1 MLTFTT
7 QTASNQERMRKYV
20 FIDFD
25 GVLNT
30 ERHHSELVSS
40 GQKCSDQY
48 GPLFDP
54 VAVGNLKRIVD
65 ETEAGIVIISSWKLE
80 GVDRMMNLWKTRRM
94 PGVLAGCTPDC
105 ISGMDLLNVNLEDPA
120 AYANLAGKGN
130 EVKQWL
136 KENAPK
142 KADGYRYVILDD
154 VPDFLPEQ
162 EENYIQISPVVGI
175 TAGDTEKA
183 IEILKQ

>member
-1 MLTFTT
+1 MK
-7 QTASNQERMRKYV
+7 KYI
-20 FIDFD
+20 FLDFD

-30 ERHHSELVSS
+30 ELYHSELVSS
-40 GQKCSDQY
+40 GRKCSDQY

-65 ETEAGIVIISSWKLE
+65 ETEAEIVIISSWKLE
-80 GVDRMMNLWKTRRM
+80 GVDRMIDLWNARKM
-94 PGVLAGCTPDC
+94 PGVLVGCTPDC
-105 ISGMDLLNVNLEDPA
+105 ISGMDLLNVNLEDPDA
-120 AYANLAGKGN
+120 FSHLAGKGN

-154 VPDFLPEQ
+154 VPDFLPGQ
-162 EENYIQISPVVGI
+162 EEHYIQVDPGVGI
-175 TAGDTEKA
+175 TEEDAYKV
-183 IEILKQ
+183 IERLNYK

>member
-1 MLTFTT
+1 MLKFTT
-7 QTASNQERMRKYV
+7 QTASNQERMRRYV

-65 ETEAGIVIISSWKLE
+65 ETEAEIVIISSWKLE
-80 GVDRMMNLWKTRRM
+80 GVERMIDIWKVRRM
-94 PGVLAGCTPDC
+94 PGVLAGCTPDY
-105 ISGMDLLNVNLEDPA
+105 ISGMDLLNVNLEAPA
-120 AYANLAGKGN
+120 ACADLAGKGN

-136 KENAPK
+136 KENSPK

-162 EENYIQISPVVGI
+162 MEHFIQVNPRVGI
-175 TAGDTEKA
+175 TEEDAEKA
-183 IEILKQ
+183 IMLLNK

>member
-1 MLTFTT
+1 MLKFTT
-7 QTASNQERMRKYV
+7 QTASNQERMRRYV

-65 ETEAGIVIISSWKLE
+65 ETEAEIVIISSWKLE
-80 GVDRMMNLWKTRRM
+80 GVERMIDIWKVRRM
-94 PGVLAGCTPDC
+94 PGVLAGCTPDY

-120 AYANLAGKGN
+120 AFANLAGKGN

-136 KENAPK
+136 KENSPK

-175 TAGDTEKA
+175 TAGDAEKA
-183 IEILKQ
+183 ILILKQ

>member
-1 MLTFTT
+1 
-7 QTASNQERMRKYV
+7 MRRYV

-30 ERHHSELVSS
+30 ECHHSELVSS

-54 VAVGNLKRIVD
+54 VAVLNLKRIVD
-65 ETEAGIVIISSWKLE
+65 ETEAEIVIISSWKLE
-80 GVDRMMNLWKTRRM
+80 GIDRMVDLWKARRM
-94 PGVLAGCTPDC
+94 PGVLAGSTPDH

-120 AYANLAGKGN
+120 AFANLAGKGN

-142 KADGYRYVILDD
+142 KSDGYRYVILDD

-162 EENYIQISPVVGI
+162 MEHFIQVDPRVGI
-175 TAGDTEKA
+175 TEDNVVKSEEKL
-183 IEILKQ
+183 IQ

>member
-1 MLTFTT
+1 MLKFTT
-7 QTASNQERMRKYV
+7 QTASNQEPMRRYV

-65 ETEAGIVIISSWKLE
+65 ETEAEIVIISSWKLE
-80 GVDRMMNLWKTRRM
+80 GVERMMELWKVRKM

-105 ISGMDLLNVNLEDPA
+105 ISGMDLLNINLEDPA
-120 AYANLAGKGN
+120 AVANLAGKGN

-142 KADGYRYVILDD
+142 KTDGYRYVILDD

-162 EENYIQISPVVGI
+162 KENYIQISPVVGI
-175 TAGDTEKA
+175 TAGDAKKA
-183 IEILKQ
+183 IEIINK

>member
-1 MLTFTT
+1 M
-7 QTASNQERMRKYV
+7 

-30 ERHHSELVSS
+30 ERYHSELVSS

-65 ETEAGIVIISSWKLE
+65 ETEAEIVIISSWKLE
-80 GVDRMMNLWKTRRM
+80 GVDRMVSLWKARKM

-105 ISGMDLLNVNLEDPA
+105 ISGMDLLNVNLEDSA
-120 AYANLAGKGN
+120 TFANLAGKGN

-136 KENAPK
+136 RENAPK

-162 EENYIQISPVVGI
+162 MENYIQVDSRIGI
-175 TAGDTEKA
+175 TEDNVVKSVEKL
-183 IEILKQ
+183 IQ

>member
-1 MLTFTT
+1 MLKFTA
-7 QTASNQERMRKYV
+7 QKASNQECMRRYV

-30 ERHHSELVSS
+30 ERHHSELVSL
-40 GQKCSDQY
+40 GQKYSDQY

-54 VAVGNLKRIVD
+54 VAVENLKMIVD

-80 GVDRMMNLWKTRRM
+80 GIDRMMELWRVRRM
-94 PGVLAGCTPDC
+94 PGVLAGCTPDY

-120 AYANLAGKGN
+120 AFANLAGKGN

-162 EENYIQISPVVGI
+162 MEHYIQISPVVGI
-175 TAGDTEKA
+175 TAEDAEKA
-183 IEILKQ
+183 IKILFQ

>member
-1 MLTFTT
+1 
-7 QTASNQERMRKYV
+7 MRKYV

-30 ERHHSELVSS
+30 ERHHSELISS
-40 GQKCSDQY
+40 GQKCFDRY

-54 VAVGNLKRIVD
+54 AAVGNLKRIVD
-65 ETEAGIVIISSWKLE
+65 ETEAEIVIISSWKLE
-80 GVDRMMNLWKTRRM
+80 GVDRMVSLWKTRKM

-120 AYANLAGKGN
+120 AFANLAGKGN

-136 KENAPK
+136 RENAPK

-162 EENYIQISPVVGI
+162 MENYIQVDSRIGI
-175 TAGDTEKA
+175 TEDNVVKSVEKL
-183 IEILKQ
+183 IQ

>member
-1 MLTFTT
+1 
-7 QTASNQERMRKYV
+7 MRKYV

-30 ERHHSELVSS
+30 ERHHSELISS
-40 GQKCSDQY
+40 GQKCFDRY

-65 ETEAGIVIISSWKLE
+65 ETDAEIVIISSWKLE
-80 GVDRMMNLWKTRRM
+80 GVDRMMSLWKARKM

-105 ISGMDLLNVNLEDPA
+105 ISGMDLLNVNLEDSA
-120 AYANLAGKGN
+120 AFANLAGKDN

-136 KENAPK
+136 RENAPK

-162 EENYIQISPVVGI
+162 MENYIQISPAVGI
-175 TAGDTEKA
+175 TAEYAEKA
-183 IEILKQ
+183 IDILNKL

>member
-1 MLTFTT
+1 
-7 QTASNQERMRKYV
+7 MRRYV

-65 ETEAGIVIISSWKLE
+65 ETEAEVVIISSWKLE
-80 GVDRMMNLWKTRRM
+80 GVERMMELWKARKM
-94 PGVLAGCTPDC
+94 PGFLAGCTPDY

-120 AYANLAGKGN
+120 AFANLAGKGN

-136 KENAPK
+136 KE
-142 KADGYRYVILDD
+142 KADGYRYAILDD

-162 EENYIQISPVVGI
+162 VENYIQTSPVVGI
-175 TAGDTEKA
+175 TAGDAEKA
-183 IEILKQ
+183 IEILK

>member
-1 MLTFTT
+1 MLIFTT
-7 QTASNQERMRKYV
+7 QTASNQERMRRYV

-65 ETEAGIVIISSWKLE
+65 ETEAEVVIISSWKLE
-80 GVDRMMNLWKTRRM
+80 GVERMMELWKARKM
-94 PGVLAGCTPDC
+94 PGFLAGCTPDY
-105 ISGMDLLNVNLEDPA
+105 ISGMELYNLREDPEEKHD
-120 AYANLAGKGN
+120 LAKKYPEMVIGFDK
-130 EVKQWL
+130 VM
-136 KENAPK
+136 KEMRTPSENWPIPEDAESRK
-142 KADGYRYVILDD
+142 K
-154 VPDFLPEQ
+154 
-162 EENYIQISPVVGI
+162 
-175 TAGDTEKA
+175 
-183 IEILKQ
+183 

>member
-1 MLTFTT
+1 
-7 QTASNQERMRKYV
+7 MRKYV

-48 GPLFDP
+48 GPLFDL
-54 VAVGNLKRIVD
+54 VAVMNLKRIVD
-65 ETEAGIVIISSWKLE
+65 ETDAVIVIISSWKME
-80 GVDRMMNLWKTRRM
+80 GVDRMMSLWKARKM

-105 ISGMDLLNVNLEDPA
+105 ISGLDLLNVNLENPDA
-120 AYANLAGKGN
+120 FANLAGKGN

-136 KENAPK
+136 SENAPK
-142 KADGYRYVILDD
+142 KSDGYRYVILDD

-162 EENYIQISPVVGI
+162 EEHFVQVDPRVGI
-175 TAGDTEKA
+175 TEEDGEKA
-183 IEILKQ
+183 IEILNK

>member
-1 MLTFTT
+1 
-7 QTASNQERMRKYV
+7 MRKYV

-30 ERHHSELVSS
+30 ERYHSELVSS

-65 ETEAGIVIISSWKLE
+65 ETEAEIVIISSWKLE
-80 GVDRMMNLWKTRRM
+80 GVDRMVSLWKARKM

-105 ISGMDLLNVNLEDPA
+105 ISGMDLLNVNLEDSA
-120 AYANLAGKGN
+120 TFANLAGKGN

-136 KENAPK
+136 RENAPK

-162 EENYIQISPVVGI
+162 MENYIQVDSRIGI
-175 TAGDTEKA
+175 TEDNVVKSVEKL
-183 IEILKQ
+183 IQ

>member
-1 MLTFTT
+1 
-7 QTASNQERMRKYV
+7 MRRYV

-65 ETEAGIVIISSWKLE
+65 ETEAEVVIISSWKLE
-80 GVDRMMNLWKTRRM
+80 GVERMMEHWKARKM

-105 ISGMDLLNVNLEDPA
+105 ISGMDLLNINLEDPA
-120 AYANLAGKGN
+120 AVANLAGKGN

-154 VPDFLPEQ
+154 VPDFLLEQ
-162 EENYIQISPVVGI
+162 MENYIQTSPVVGI
-175 TAGDTEKA
+175 TVEDTKKA
-183 IEILKQ
+183 IDIINE

>member
-1 MLTFTT
+1 
-7 QTASNQERMRKYV
+7 MRRFV

-30 ERHHSELVSS
+30 ERYHSELVCS

-65 ETEAGIVIISSWKLE
+65 ETDAEIVIISSWKLE
-80 GVDRMMNLWKTRRM
+80 GVGRMIDLWKARKM

-105 ISGMDLLNVNLEDPA
+105 ISGMELLNVNLEDPA
-120 AYANLAGKGN
+120 VFAYLAGKGN

-136 KENAPK
+136 KKNAPK

-154 VPDFLPEQ
+154 VPDFLTEQ
-162 EENYIQISPVVGI
+162 MEHFIQVDPRVGI
-175 TAGDTEKA
+175 TEGDTEKA
-183 IEILKQ
+183 MIILKQ

>member
-1 MLTFTT
+1 MK
-7 QTASNQERMRKYV
+7 KYV

-30 ERHHSELVSS
+30 ERYHNELVSS

-54 VAVGNLKRIVD
+54 VAVGNLKMIVD
-65 ETEAGIVIISSWKLE
+65 QTEAEVVIISSWKLE
-80 GVDRMMNLWKTRRM
+80 GVDRMMALWKARRM

-105 ISGMDLLNVNLEDPA
+105 IFGMDLLNVNLDDSDA
-120 AYANLAGKGN
+120 FASLAGKGN

-142 KADGYRYVILDD
+142 NPDGYRYVILDD

-162 EENYIQISPVVGI
+162 MGNYVQVDPRVGVTDEDVI
-175 TAGDTEKA
+175 KT
-183 IEILKQ
+183 IEFLKD

>member
-1 MLTFTT
+1 
-7 QTASNQERMRKYV
+7 MRKYV

-30 ERHHSELVSS
+30 ERYHSELVSS

-65 ETEAGIVIISSWKLE
+65 ETEAEIVIISSWKLE
-80 GVDRMMNLWKTRRM
+80 GVDRMVSLWKARKM

-105 ISGMDLLNVNLEDPA
+105 ISGMDLLNVNLEDSA
-120 AYANLAGKGN
+120 TFANLAGKGN

-136 KENAPK
+136 RENAPK

-162 EENYIQISPVVGI
+162 EEHFVQVDPRFGI
-175 TAGDTEKA
+175 TEEDAEKA
-183 IEILKQ
+183 IQTLKQ

>member
-1 MLTFTT
+1 MI
-7 QTASNQERMRKYV
+7 RYI

-30 ERHHSELVSS
+30 ERHHSELVGS
-40 GQKCSDQY
+40 GRKCSDQY

-65 ETEAGIVIISSWKLE
+65 ETEAEIVIISSWKLE
-80 GVDRMMNLWKTRRM
+80 GVERMIDLWNARKM
-94 PGVLAGCTPDC
+94 PGVLVGCTLDC
-105 ISGMDLLNVNLEDPA
+105 ISGMDLLNVNLEDSA
-120 AYANLAGKGN
+120 AFANLAGKGN

-142 KADGYRYVILDD
+142 RADSYRYVILDD

-162 EENYIQISPVVGI
+162 MENYIQVDPGVGI
-175 TAGDTEKA
+175 TEEDAYKV
-183 IEILKQ
+183 IERLNYK

>member
-1 MLTFTT
+1 
-7 QTASNQERMRKYV
+7 MRRYV

-65 ETEAGIVIISSWKLE
+65 ETEAEIVIISSWKLE
-80 GVDRMMNLWKTRRM
+80 GVERMIDIWKVRRM
-94 PGVLAGCTPDC
+94 PGVLAGCTPDY

-120 AYANLAGKGN
+120 AFANLAGKGN

-136 KENAPK
+136 KENSPK
-142 KADGYRYVILDD
+142 KADGYRYVSVDD
-154 VPDFLPEQ
+154 VSECLPEKM
-162 EENYIQISPVVGI
+162 EHFIQVNRRVGI
-175 TAGDTEKA
+175 TENDAEKA
-183 IEILKQ
+183 IMLLNK